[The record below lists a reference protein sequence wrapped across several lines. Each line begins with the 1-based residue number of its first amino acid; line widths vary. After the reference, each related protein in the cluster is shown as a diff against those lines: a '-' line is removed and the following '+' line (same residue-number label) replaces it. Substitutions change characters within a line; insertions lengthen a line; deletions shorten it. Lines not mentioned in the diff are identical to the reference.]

1 MKTKLSVGVIA
12 LCLPMMAQAIVA
24 GIDSSENYVVSVDAS
39 SFAEQSRCGGTIIN
53 SRWILTAA
61 HCLIQSKSTQ
71 ETSTG
76 NPESF
81 TNYDIVAL
89 KEVSLRAGILDLF
102 QSELSHR
109 YSVTHVV
116 IHPDYMP
123 LRTTKQ
129 TAQGEELVSTAY
141 QHDLALLRVDRDLP
155 ATPVTLVD
163 SVSYQDFIT
172 KTTKA
177 WEDWENR
184 DPANTPHDVK
194 VLGWGN
200 DSPLSPIIDNT
211 PPILLKET
219 EIVLMPISD
228 CFNHLEAD
236 QTLPSYIASSGDL
249 TKLCTLPNQE
259 FHAGD
264 KSYGNG
270 ACLGDSGGPLVWTD
284 GVGNQFQVG
293 IISASPLINT
303 VCSSVTYPTWY
314 TNVVTYL
321 DWISSYADAANPP
334 AQQITKPTFMTSATT
349 ETPNEGTQP
358 SGQCNS
364 NTSASV
370 GGAEV
375 ALGCAESESSGSL
388 GWLSLL
394 SLLFLY
400 SGRKNRLNRGG
411 IT

>member
-321 DWISSYADAANPP
+321 DWISAYTDSATLPD
-334 AQQITKPTFMTSATT
+334 QQITKPTFMTTASQ
-349 ETPNEGTQP
+349 ETPDDSTSESGGQTNEC
-358 SGQCNS
+358 SS

-375 ALGCAESESSGSL
+375 GLGCAGSESSGSVN
-388 GWLSLL
+388 WVSLL
-394 SLLFLY
+394 GLLLFWRAR
-400 SGRKNRLNRGG
+400 RKACE
-411 IT
+411 

>member
-1 MKTKLSVGVIA
+1 MKIIGSVGVIA
-12 LCLPMMAQAIVA
+12 LCMPMMAQAIV
-24 GIDSSENYVVSVDAS
+24 GGSSSAESFVVSVDAS
-39 SFAEQSRCGGTIIN
+39 SFAEQSRCGGTIVN

-61 HCLIQSKSTQ
+61 HCLIKSSSTQ

-89 KEVSLRAGILDLF
+89 KEVSVRAGILDLF
-102 QSELSHR
+102 QSQVEHIYDVS
-109 YSVTHVV
+109 HVV

-129 TAQGEELVSTAY
+129 TEQGEELVSTAY
-141 QHDLALLRVDRDLP
+141 QNDLALIRVKRDLP
-155 ATPVTLVD
+155 ATPVTLINTT
-163 SVSYQDFIT
+163 SYQEFLTDVAIWDDAT
-172 KTTKA
+172 R
-177 WEDWENR
+177 EENAR
-184 DPANTPHDVK
+184 
-194 VLGWGN
+194 VLGWGEDVPN
-200 DSPLSPIIDNT
+200 SPNVDT
-211 PPILLKET
+211 PPPIPEEILLKQAD
-219 EIVLMPISD
+219 IAMVPIAE
-228 CFNHLEAD
+228 CFDMLE
-236 QTLPSYIASSGDL
+236 QTNTLPLYIASSADV
-249 TKLCTLPNQE
+249 TKLCTLPKKLIHIKNE
-259 FHAGD
+259 T
-264 KSYGNG
+264 YGHG

-321 DWISSYADAANPP
+321 DWIRSYTDAANPP
-334 AQQITKPTFMTSATT
+334 TQQITKPMFMTSATT
-349 ETPNEGTQP
+349 ETPSEGTQP

-370 GGAEV
+370 GGGEV
-375 ALGCAESESSGSL
+375 ALGCADSESSGSL

-400 SGRKNRLNRGG
+400 SGRKNRLG
-411 IT
+411 

>member
-1 MKTKLSVGVIA
+1 MKIIGSVGVIA
-12 LCLPMMAQAIVA
+12 LCMPMMAQAIV
-24 GIDSSENYVVSVDAS
+24 GGSNSTESFVVSVDAS
-39 SFAEQSRCGGTIIN
+39 SFAEQSRCGGTIVN

-61 HCLIQSKSTQ
+61 HCLIKSSSTQ

-109 YSVTHVV
+109 YSFTHVV

-141 QHDLALLRVDRDLP
+141 QHDVALLRVERDLP

-163 SVSYQDFIT
+163 SVSYQDFVT

-184 DPANTPHDVK
+184 DPANTPRDVK
-194 VLGWGN
+194 VLGWGS

-211 PPILLKET
+211 TPILLKET
-219 EIVLMPISD
+219 EIVMMPISD

-321 DWISSYADAANPP
+321 DWISAYTDSATPP
-334 AQQITKPTFMTSATT
+334 DQQITKPTFMTTASQETPDDNTT
-349 ETPNEGTQP
+349 ESGGQSNEC
-358 SGQCNS
+358 SS

-370 GGAEV
+370 GGGEV
-375 ALGCAESESSGSL
+375 GLGCAGSESSGSVNL
-388 GWLSLL
+388 VSLL
-394 SLLFLY
+394 GLLLFWRAR
-400 SGRKNRLNRGG
+400 RKAC
-411 IT
+411 

>member
-61 HCLIQSKSTQ
+61 HCLIKSSSTQ

-141 QHDLALLRVDRDLP
+141 QHDVALLRVERDLP

-163 SVSYQDFIT
+163 SVSYQDFVT

-184 DPANTPHDVK
+184 DPANTPRDVK
-194 VLGWGN
+194 VLGWGS

-211 PPILLKET
+211 TPILLKET
-219 EIVLMPISD
+219 EIVMMPISD

-321 DWISSYADAANPP
+321 DWIRSYTDAANPP
-334 AQQITKPTFMTSATT
+334 TQQITKPTFMTSATT
-349 ETPNEGTQP
+349 ETPSEGTQP

-375 ALGCAESESSGSL
+375 GLGCAGSESSGSVN
-388 GWLSLL
+388 WVSLL
-394 SLLFLY
+394 GLLLFWRAR
-400 SGRKNRLNRGG
+400 RKACE
-411 IT
+411 